1 MNLAR
6 LFLAGALALGL
17 GAPGALAQSANPI
30 VAGVQACTTTA
41 TALPSGSLF
50 NGIVL
55 TADPANTATIYV
67 GGPNVTTPTGYPLVA
82 GQSISYG
89 STSLSMIYQVCA
101 ASGPVLHFT
110 GN

>member
-6 LFLAGALALGL
+6 LFLAGALALAMA
-17 GAPGALAQSANPI
+17 APARAQSANPI
-30 VAGVQACTTTA
+30 VAGVQTCTATA
-41 TALPSGSLF
+41 TALPGGALTS
-50 NGIVL
+50 GIVL
-55 TADPANTATIYV
+55 TADSSNTATIYV
-67 GGPNVTTPTGYPLVA
+67 GGPNVTTATGYPLVA

-89 STSLSMIYQVCA
+89 STGLSLIYLICA